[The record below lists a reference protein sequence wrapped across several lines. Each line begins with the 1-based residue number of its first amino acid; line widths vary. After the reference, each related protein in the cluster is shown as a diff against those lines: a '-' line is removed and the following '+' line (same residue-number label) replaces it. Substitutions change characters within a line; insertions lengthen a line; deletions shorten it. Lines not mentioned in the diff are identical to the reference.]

1 MSGVF
6 LVPLIALAGIEVHE
20 WGVLTWDGQVL
31 TSAGAPAPAVVD
43 PGEMETGAPVLCF
56 HGDGFTGT
64 VTVASPGLLDC
75 VYPDPDAAV
84 GPLTG
89 LRGLG
94 SFIGWEISATREE
107 PAGYPSCGSGSAPLD
122 SDFAWAAPTW
132 REGDALYLTR
142 EDGFSDRFLYYA
154 GTIRQG
160 SFPPPLEGFA
170 VASAGEDTPEAD
182 RVLLFTMEGAGDV
195 YFVIAPGGDVTM
207 ADRASPFIYSCDE
220 VIEILEGWAG
230 GELTHEEV
238 RALWLTWEDEF
249 LNGSWPTGS
258 RAVFVVPDE
267 LVERTSTITV
277 EPDGDQPV
285 EIRRFFLGFVDV

>member
-1 MSGVF
+1 VPTV
-6 LVPLIALAGIEVHE
+6 LVALIALAGIEVHE

-31 TSAGAPAPAVVD
+31 TSAGAPAPAVID

-64 VTVASPGLLDC
+64 VTVSSPGLLDC
-75 VYPDPDAAV
+75 VYPDPDADV

-94 SFIGWEISATREE
+94 SSIGWEISATQEE

-122 SDFAWAAPTW
+122 SDFAWAAPMW

-142 EDGFSDRFLYYA
+142 SDGFSDRFLYYS

-160 SFPPPLEGFA
+160 AFPPPLEGFA
-170 VASAGEDTPEAD
+170 VASAEEDTPEAGM
-182 RVLLFTMEGAGDV
+182 VLLFTKSGTGGV
-195 YFVIAPGGDVTM
+195 HFVIAPGGDVTM
-207 ADRASPFIYSCDE
+207 SDAASPFIYSCDE
-220 VIEILEGWAG
+220 VVAILEGWAAG
-230 GELTHEEV
+230 DLTHEEV
-238 RALWLTWEDEF
+238 RALWLTWEDGI
-249 LNGSWPTGS
+249 LYGSWPTGS

-267 LVERTSTITV
+267 LVERTSSITV
-277 EPDGDQPV
+277 EPDRDQPV
-285 EIRRFFLGFVDV
+285 EIRRFFLGVVDV

>member
-1 MSGVF
+1 MI
-6 LVPLIALAGIEVHE
+6 LMVPLMAFAGIEVHE
-20 WGVLTWDGQVL
+20 WGVLTWDGQVM

-43 PGEMETGAPVLCF
+43 PGEMETGAPVLYF
-56 HGDGFTGT
+56 HGDEFTGT

-94 SFIGWEISATREE
+94 SLIGWEISAALEE
-107 PAGYPSCGSGSAPLD
+107 PEGYPACGDGSSPLD

-132 REGDALYLTR
+132 REGDALYLAR
-142 EDGFSDRFLYYA
+142 DDGFSDRFLYYA
-154 GTIRQG
+154 GTIGQG
-160 SFPPPLEGFA
+160 SFPPPLAGFA
-170 VASAGEDTPEAD
+170 VASAAVDTPEAR
-182 RVLLFTMEGAGDV
+182 RVLLFTKEGTGEV
-195 YFVIAPGGDVTM
+195 HFVIAPEGDISM
-207 ADRASPFIYSCDE
+207 AGQASPFVYSFDE
-220 VIEILEGWAG
+220 VVSILEGWADG
-230 GELTHEEV
+230 DLTHEEV
-238 RALWLTWEDEF
+238 RALWLTWEVE
-249 LNGSWPTGS
+249 LLVGSWPTGS